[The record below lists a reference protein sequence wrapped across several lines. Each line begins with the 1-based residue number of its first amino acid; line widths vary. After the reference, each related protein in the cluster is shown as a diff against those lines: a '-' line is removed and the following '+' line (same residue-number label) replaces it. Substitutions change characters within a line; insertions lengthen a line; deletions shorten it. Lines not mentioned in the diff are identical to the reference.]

1 MGRLSEYEQYDAI
14 GLAKLVAQGEVTPA
28 ELLEEA
34 IARAEALNP
43 KLNAINLPFYER
55 ARERAAGELPRGPLR
70 GVPFLLKD
78 LGTSWQGTHTTWGSA
93 LFKDNVADHNSEL
106 VRRYENAGL
115 VIFGKTATPEFGLT
129 TSTESRLWGATHNP
143 WNLEHTAGGSSG
155 GTAAAI
161 AAGIVPAADG
171 SDGGGSIRIPAACCG
186 LVGLKPSRGRI
197 SHMPDRGESWSGMS
211 TGGCLSRSVRDS
223 ALLLDISGGYVGGD
237 PYTAPAPDKPF
248 LRALD
253 SPPPK
258 LRIAFHTTAYNGA
271 ETHADCRAA
280 VEDVAALCAELGHAV
295 EERILEPD
303 RQGMA
308 RAGRIIVA
316 AHTRRMVDDRLA
328 QLNRTLRDDDLEPL
342 TRATYDSASRYSAA
356 DYVFA
361 INALHR
367 AGRDVA
373 AFLTDYDLI
382 LTPTMATPPMKLG
395 GPLRLSHPD
404 SKEFSA
410 ALAQTVG
417 YTQFYNASGNPA
429 INVPLHWNQAGLPIG
444 VQFAAP
450 YGEDA
455 LLLQLAAQL
464 SQARPW
470 GQRRPRI

>member
-1 MGRLSEYEQYDAI
+1 MGRLNEYEQYDAV

-43 KLNAINLPFYER
+43 TLNAINLPFYER
-55 ARERAAGELPRGPLR
+55 ARERAAGELPNGPLR

-78 LGTSWQGTHTTWGSA
+78 LGTSWRDTPTTWGSA
-93 LFKDNVADHNSEL
+93 LFRDNVADHDSEL
-106 VRRYENAGL
+106 VRRYEAAGL

-143 WNLEHTAGGSSG
+143 WNLQYTSGGSSG

-197 SHMPDRGESWSGMS
+197 SHMPDRGEAWSGMS

-223 ALLLDISGGYVGGD
+223 ALLLDVAAGYVAGD
-237 PYTAPAPDKPF
+237 PYTAPAPGQPF
-248 LRALD
+248 LRALET
-253 SPPPK
+253 PPPK

-280 VEDVAALCAELGHAV
+280 VADAAALCAELGHVV
-295 EERILEPD
+295 EERVLEPD
-303 RQGMA
+303 RQAMA

-316 AHTRRMVDDRLA
+316 AQTRRSVDDRLA
-328 QLNRTLRDDDLEPL
+328 QLNRELRVDDLEPL
-342 TRATYDSASRYSAA
+342 TRATYDSADRYSAA

-361 INALHR
+361 INAIHQ

-373 AFLTDYDLI
+373 RFLTDYDLI
-382 LTPTMATPPMKLG
+382 LTPTMATPPMRLG
-395 GPLRLSHPD
+395 GPLQLSHPD

-417 YTQFYNASGNPA
+417 YTQFYNAAGNPA
-429 INVPLHWNQAGLPIG
+429 INVPLYWNAAGLPIG
-444 VQFAAP
+444 VQFAGR
-450 YGEDA
+450 YGEDT
-455 LLLQLAAQL
+455 LLLQVAAQL

-470 GQRRPRI
+470 GQRRPAV